1 MKNKKPLIIAGVAVL
16 LLGIGF
22 TVAYNMDLIPFL
34 NNFGLAKYQTE
45 YVDTFTSPSDWKPC
59 DTTSKTIAITN
70 KGNVD
75 VSARVKL
82 SDYWKDKDGNDLA
95 DLMSGDQKLTV
106 INFHDGWE
114 NKWDYVDGWYVY
126 KTNLTPNET
135 TEPLI
140 DSVTLSCDA
149 NLAGEV
155 NYTDNGQ
162 TGESGTSPY
171 LGASFHIEA
180 TLQTIQADAKN
191 EWVALYN
198 ATVNRVNSLGDYQI
212 DFSKKAVKS
221 DNVATANGNGVN
233 TTTEKGKTVYYYRGE
248 VDNNYVVWANYCWR
262 IVRTTYTGGTK
273 MIYSGEPTTVDGKQ
287 QCLATGDDLGIAL
300 EENGETKKKFAFND
314 DDYSFAD
321 FGYMYGEKLQYDS
334 LDMQYAQK
342 YQRYTFSDEVYIQDG
357 QYYLSTIP
365 GHYTSGRWVAAY
377 SDVWSSHFYYFCLDG
392 AAACSGDKLA
402 YVLNDKEDAA
412 FIRDRATGGGPFIC
426 ADYDIPGG
434 CYVHYTQL
442 GDHISFEEAHAAI
455 YENNN
460 DSIAKRAID
469 SWFVQHL
476 INYDGDLEDAVY
488 CNDRSMVRQTR
499 GLVYSAGT
507 RISSHSPTLEC
518 ANKNDAFTKDDS
530 VNGNAALDYAIG
542 LPSVD
547 EVMMAGLYG
556 ANDYIISTDT
566 SMWTATPASAT
577 SLIRILGARSYGFD
591 SDVYYNYPDKLSSLR
606 PVVSL
611 KSGTEIKA
619 GDGQKTNPYIVE

>member
-59 DTTSKTIAITN
+59 DTTPKTIAITN

-95 DLMSGDQKLTV
+95 DLMSGGQKLTV

-126 KTNLTPNET
+126 KTNLAPNET

-221 DNVATANGNGVN
+221 DDIATANGNGVN

-287 QCLATGDDLGIAL
+287 QCLATGNDLGIAL
-300 EENGETKKKFAFND
+300 EVDGAVTRNFKFND
-314 DDYSFAD
+314 YNQSLAD
-321 FGYMYGEKLQYDS
+321 AGYMYGEKIQYDYLDVQYSSSPFIFSDKYNSAVVMGRPGYS
-334 LDMQYAQK
+334 LDNSSEHSVTGAWN
-342 YQRYTFSDEVYIQDG
+342 SVLESA
-357 QYYLSTIP
+357 STSRF
-365 GHYTSGRWVAAY
+365 H
-377 SDVWSSHFYYFCLDG
+377 YFCING
-392 AAACSGDKLA
+392 AKTCYNQAFA
-402 YVLNDKEDAA
+402 YVLSFDKEAAPLSIPDAL
-412 FIRDRATGGGPFIC
+412 GPFIC
-426 ADYDIPGG
+426 ADYMNGNG
-434 CYVHYTQL
+434 CYIYYMPID
-442 GDHISFEEAHAAI
+442 GYSDFEHVLAAI
-455 YENNN
+455 NNPVH
-460 DSIAKRAID
+460 DSVAKEAID
-469 SWFVQHL
+469 SWFEQKL
-476 INYDGDLEDAVY
+476 YDKREDLDDAIY
-488 CNDRSMVRQTR
+488 CNDRSFVFD
-499 GLVYSAGT
+499 GT
-507 RISSHSPTLEC
+507 KYVFEANMGTWNYRNPTLNC
-518 ANKNDAFTKDDS
+518 SKNDSFTESDS
-530 VNGNAALDYAIG
+530 TNGNGALKYRIG
-542 LPSVD
+542 LMSSDEAFLASPFSNGFLARNGTTFWLMNPS
-547 EVMMAGLYG
+547 
-556 ANDYIISTDT
+556 DYYSG
-566 SMWTATPASAT
+566 T
-577 SLIRILGARSYGFD
+577 SLSEAYGV
-591 SDVYYNYPDKLSSLR
+591 SSEYYSKSRRLR